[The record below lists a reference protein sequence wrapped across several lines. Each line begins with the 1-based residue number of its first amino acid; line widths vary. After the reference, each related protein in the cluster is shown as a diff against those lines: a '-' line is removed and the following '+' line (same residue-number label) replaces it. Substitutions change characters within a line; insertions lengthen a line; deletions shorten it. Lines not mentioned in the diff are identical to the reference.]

1 MDPLCG
7 ASAGRFVRR
16 HLGDHVHGCHNST
29 GLPRWHAPVHARRRA
44 AVAYGVAAD
53 GFFFA
58 KSPAFTTLILFQSR
72 RRRRAATMSW
82 GESAAIFCS
91 SCASKASVRP
101 ANKEDARFEA
111 SSRSCARAS

>member
-1 MDPLCG
+1 MLQWRGPNCATRFSIHGGRDVYARA
-7 ASAGRFVRR
+7 ASKPPKEGYGILRGR
-16 HLGDHVHGCHNST
+16 
-29 GLPRWHAPVHARRRA
+29 P

-91 SCASKASVRP
+91 SCASNVSVRL
-101 ANKEDARFEA
+101 ANREDARFEA
-111 SSRSCARAS
+111 SSRSCARLS